1 MGLKSRV
8 LLVYPNI
15 TKAERYRGNLGIF
28 AGKQIPLGLFYL
40 AAYLRKHGCRVDAI
54 DAEAGGLPPR
64 SIVDHLRQGGFDAV
78 GISSTTPIFHRAV
91 ELAQAVKAELPCLPV
106 IVGGP
111 HVSSRPL
118 EP

>member
-1 MGLKSRV
+1 MLKSKV

-54 DAEAGGLPPR
+54 DAEAGRLPPDA
-64 SIVDHLRQGGFDAV
+64 VVAYLRQGGFDAA
-78 GISSTTPIFHRAV
+78 GTSSTTSIFS
-91 ELAQAVKAELPCLPV
+91 P
-106 IVGGP
+106 GG
-111 HVSSRPL
+111 
-118 EP
+118 